1 MDRRAAIKWVMALA
15 AVPLVDW
22 STLKIMGGPSGTLS
36 DPDLLNPVVPWNKI
50 LTKDELSTLAVL
62 CDVILPA
69 DEHSPSSS
77 SLNVHDFI
85 DEWVS
90 APYPQQLEDLKTVRG
105 GIVWLDADSKKR
117 FQKQFAELT
126 EPQRS
131 QICDDICYLPKAK
144 VDYKQGAVFFALV
157 RDLSTS
163 AFYTTKQGMDDIQY
177 KGNIPLSTFTGPPPH
192 VLAHLG
198 LN

>member
-1 MDRRAAIKWVMALA
+1 MDRRAAIKWVVALS

-22 STLKIMGGPSGTLS
+22 STLKIMGGPAGTLS
-36 DPDLLNPVVPWNKI
+36 DPDLLNPTVPWNKI
-50 LTKDELSTLAVL
+50 LTKGELATLAVL

-69 DEHSPSSS
+69 DDRSPSAS

-90 APYPQQLEDLKTVRG
+90 APYPQQQGDLKTVRA
-105 GIVWLDADSKKR
+105 GIVWLNAESNKR
-117 FQKQFAELT
+117 FQKEFAESS
-126 EPQRS
+126 EAQRR
-131 QICDDICYLPKAK
+131 QICDDICFLPKAK
-144 VDYKQGAVFFALV
+144 AGFTEGAVFFALM
-157 RDLSTS
+157 RDLSLS
-163 AFYTTKQGMDDIQY
+163 AFYTTKQGMDDVQY

-192 VLAHLG
+192 VLAYLG